1 MMIYVYIWYDDI
13 CRYMIWLW
21 HIYENQLKWYIIH
34 WLLSMVIFGI
44 QLLED
49 WEVCRSIHGP
59 RKSVLL
65 RAWSPHREMAR
76 RKWHTT
82 GGTSDE
88 SCLMQ
93 NSWQI
98 GFEPADVLITNDFRW
113 KAWNKKLGLYRCLQ
127 LRSPSSRQ
135 WHNLATGLFVW
146 YARIAP
152 PQSKQAWMGF
162 KMFQDVLRC
171 FKLSLRFKHQFCLW
185 GSDSCSDP
193 GSASFVPLWA
203 YCLRGTVIALS
214 GAVWK
219 YLKRCCHDL
228 SEGMHPWYLPFRN
241 AYSEHEVT
249 RWASKRIHDPRV
261 CLPFLGGTIVVWDVG
276 PHSHLIY
283 SLQAEQVLGAAIF
296 IALRGLQS

>member
-1 MMIYVYIWYDDI
+1 MFCWLNLIECDTASARQKVEKLVPGRQASGKLFLSRLWSGEVEWSMICEYIMLIYDMIWYDMMIYVYIWYDI

-162 KMFQDVLRC
+162 KMFQDVL
-171 FKLSLRFKHQFCLW
+171 S
-185 GSDSCSDP
+185 
-193 GSASFVPLWA
+193 
-203 YCLRGTVIALS
+203 
-214 GAVWK
+214 
-219 YLKRCCHDL
+219 
-228 SEGMHPWYLPFRN
+228 
-241 AYSEHEVT
+241 
-249 RWASKRIHDPRV
+249 
-261 CLPFLGGTIVVWDVG
+261 
-276 PHSHLIY
+276 
-283 SLQAEQVLGAAIF
+283 
-296 IALRGLQS
+296 